1 MATSD
6 AERET
11 YLCTVESR
19 GVLGG
24 GFEDVRRLG
33 PSGGDGT
40 FSLVFTARD
49 TQTMDRV
56 ALKFFHPRHLRDQYR
71 WMCFQRESTV
81 LQLFTGKPDV
91 LQCLAPRDEFTVPFA
106 YMGMTLDIP
115 FAYYAVELAS
125 SDVNSIILAGT
136 WTATQ
141 KLEGFRAMCR
151 AVQRIHTRHVVHR
164 DLKPSNFLVMPD
176 GTLRLS
182 DFGTARDLSDP
193 DGAVLP
199 GYQAPPGDWG
209 YAAPEIIACL
219 HDVDPSFAL
228 AGDVYSLGAIL
239 FELFART
246 QLVLH
251 LFDVPTLAYLQKTMN
266 TVDRSSRVRAYDG
279 FLTAMANA
287 RPLPDL
293 GDFGGVVP
301 SCILP
306 LINHLYQ
313 SMAAINYRLRP
324 SDFTQVFSLIDTSLW
339 MLRHE
344 DACRR
349 YRALRSRIREAS
361 HELGKC
367 KQLLS

>member
-1 MATSD
+1 M
-6 AERET
+6 
-11 YLCTVESR
+11 
-19 GVLGG
+19 G
-24 GFEDVRRLG
+24 
-33 PSGGDGT
+33 
-40 FSLVFTARD
+40 
-49 TQTMDRV
+49 
-56 ALKFFHPRHLRDQYR
+56 
-71 WMCFQRESTV
+71 ST
-81 LQLFTGKPDV
+81 L
-91 LQCLAPRDEFTVPFA
+91 DEFTVPFA

-182 DFGTARDLSDP
+182 DLGTARDLSDP

>member
-1 MATSD
+1 MARGGL
-6 AERET
+6 AEPPPILNPKT
-11 YLCTVESR
+11 PP
-19 GVLGG
+19 
-24 GFEDVRRLG
+24 DI
-33 PSGGDGT
+33 
-40 FSLVFTARD
+40 SL
-49 TQTMDRV
+49 
-56 ALKFFHPRHLRDQYR
+56 LRAKNGLDNG
-71 WMCFQRESTV
+71 ST
-81 LQLFTGKPDV
+81 L
-91 LQCLAPRDEFTVPFA
+91 DEFTVPFA

-293 GDFGGVVP
+293 GISGE
-301 SCILP
+301 SC
-306 LINHLYQ
+306 
-313 SMAAINYRLRP
+313 RLVY
-324 SDFTQVFSLIDTSLW
+324 FL
-339 MLRHE
+339 
-344 DACRR
+344 
-349 YRALRSRIREAS
+349 
-361 HELGKC
+361 
-367 KQLLS
+367 